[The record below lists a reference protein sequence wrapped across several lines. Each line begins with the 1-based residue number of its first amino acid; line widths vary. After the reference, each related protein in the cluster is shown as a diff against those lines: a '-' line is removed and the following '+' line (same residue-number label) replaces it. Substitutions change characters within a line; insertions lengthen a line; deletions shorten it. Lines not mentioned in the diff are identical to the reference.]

1 VSQDE
6 ILRIAWRKFGEEQT
20 PEAAL
25 DYCVKKA
32 RREGGYC
39 DELGDLTYPEVVAK
53 LDVAKRNKS
62 NVRWAF
68 ARAYV
73 LSSGTVEGTAELRRA
88 SEHVPMKDLAAR
100 LTKADFDQIYGVGRK
115 TLAVVD
121 EVFAYCGLVLGDG
134 CREGATSRVQ
144 PAENWEEAYL
154 QMRGSWGEA
163 VRELDLLR
171 RENEG
176 LKRKLLKRRGVSPI
190 PVARV

>member
-6 ILRIAWRKFGEEQT
+6 ILRIAWRKFGEDQT

-25 DYCVKKA
+25 DYCLKRA

-39 DELGDLTYPEVVAK
+39 DELGELTYPEVVAK
-53 LDVAKRNKS
+53 LDVSSKNKS

-68 ARAYV
+68 ARAYA
-73 LSSGTVEGTAELRRA
+73 LAAGTVEGTVELQRA

-115 TLAVVD
+115 TLAAVD
-121 EVFAYCGLVLGDG
+121 EAFAYCGLALGDG

-154 QMRGSWGEA
+154 QSRASWGEA
-163 VRELDLLR
+163 VRELDRLR
-171 RENEG
+171 KENEG
-176 LKRKLLKRRGVSPI
+176 LKRRLVSI
-190 PVARV
+190 KTRTA